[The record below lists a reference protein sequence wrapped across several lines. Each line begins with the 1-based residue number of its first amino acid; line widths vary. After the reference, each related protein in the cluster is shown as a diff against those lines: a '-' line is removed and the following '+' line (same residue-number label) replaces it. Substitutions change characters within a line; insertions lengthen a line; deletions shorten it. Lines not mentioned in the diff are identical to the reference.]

1 MPDYYLL
8 IVRKPKGWRPKNYF
22 EVPPS
27 GEIVS
32 KQVVASYSEAHD
44 DLVRCNRLAL
54 AHSLDVWAV
63 IQSAE
68 EYA

>member
-44 DLVRCNRLAL
+44 DLARCNRLAL